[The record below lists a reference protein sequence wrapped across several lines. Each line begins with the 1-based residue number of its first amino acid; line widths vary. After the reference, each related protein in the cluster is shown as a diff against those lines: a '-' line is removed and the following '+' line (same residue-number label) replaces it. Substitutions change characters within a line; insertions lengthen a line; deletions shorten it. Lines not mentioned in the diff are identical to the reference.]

1 MSAEPAE
8 VEPRRGRRAALSPGI
23 IQALRNCA
31 DQLDR
36 SVAMRV
42 GVMDSLSRIEDIQ
55 KQQRAIVVDVIRTL
69 RELA

>member
-8 VEPRRGRRAALSPGI
+8 VEPRRGRRPALSPGI
-23 IQALRNCA
+23 IQTLRNCA

-55 KQQRAIVVDVIRTL
+55 RQQRAIVVDVIRTL